1 MYSPLNVKLEVGE
14 TRHIDHISWGFE
26 LKAFLGS
33 NALGPRDVIVGQ
45 KNFRISFLSS
55 VSTFSCINPVG
66 NVFHVRI

>member
-33 NALGPRDVIVGQ
+33 NALPQDMIVGQ

-55 VSTFSCINPVG
+55 VSTFSCIDPVG